1 MRGGDTRGY
10 RSRMR
15 ITAALVFSLAVATPA
30 LAQSADIAL
39 VWRGGLA
46 NARDLY
52 AHQQMAPV
60 LEKLL
65 GARRAAFDA
74 VTARPDLLERHAGQI
89 VVGTACAADC
99 AAGGAFVV
107 ADTRRGEVM
116 IILAAAGRRGADR
129 FERFETPNFPFPTE
143 SVYAAMER
151 WKARYTR

>member
-1 MRGGDTRGY
+1 MFAL
-10 RSRMR
+10 
-15 ITAALVFSLAVATPA
+15 AAPA
-30 LAQSADIAL
+30 LAQSADIAQ

-46 NARDLY
+46 NARDFY
-52 AHQQMAPV
+52 THAQMAPV

-74 VTARPDLLERHAGQI
+74 ATVKPDLLVRHAGQI

-107 ADTRRGEVM
+107 ADTRRGEVLVL
-116 IILAAAGRRGADR
+116 LAAPGTRRL
-129 FERFETPNFPFPTE
+129 ERFETPGFPFPTE

-151 WKARYTR
+151 WKERYVRD

>member
-1 MRGGDTRGY
+1 MRVALALFLAFAAA
-10 RSRMR
+10 
-15 ITAALVFSLAVATPA
+15 TAAG
-30 LAQSADIAL
+30 AQSADISL

-52 AHQQMAPV
+52 THQQMAPV
-60 LEKLL
+60 LATLL

-74 VTARPDLLERHAGQI
+74 ATARPDLLERHAGQI

-107 ADTRRGEVM
+107 ADTRRGEVL
-116 IILAAAGRRGADR
+116 IILATPGRKGADR

-143 SVYAAMER
+143 SVYAALER
-151 WKARYTR
+151 WKARYAR